1 MSQIVKP
8 NKKYSPTRTC
18 IACRKKIDQNHLLR
32 IMLDENQNLTFAT
45 TKLFNSRSAY
55 ICNDKK
61 CLEKCIKKR
70 MLNRAFKK
78 SFTEKDYAN
87 LMEKYERQNS

>member
-1 MSQIVKP
+1 MSQVVKP

-18 IACRKKIDQNHLLR
+18 IACRKKFDQNDLLR
-32 IMLDENQNLTFAT
+32 IMLDENQKLTFVNE
-45 TKLFNSRSAY
+45 KLFNSRSAY
-55 ICNDKK
+55 ICNSKK

-78 SFTEKDYAN
+78 SFTEDEYAK
-87 LMEKYERQNS
+87 LMEEYERQNS